1 MCPVGHGEKQEIK
14 AENTRNGVQRHDF
27 TVTDYVPILSLS
39 MSRKKGAV
47 LYIQGPEFTKKRGGA
62 ANKQKILAQV

>member
-27 TVTDYVPILSLS
+27 TVPDYVPILSLP

-47 LYIQGPEFTKKRGGA
+47 LYIQGPEFTKKGGSC
-62 ANKQKILAQV
+62 K